1 MQRGMQKMPVES
13 SLDGTRPWRCV
24 CAAAGAVELAAPACR
39 GRLATSTA
47 GLLLVVL
54 AGLAL
59 AGRIG
64 THGKGTM
71 APAPPGLAK
80 KPASHLPPHL
90 PFGVVAAPCN
100 HSIVPVQHF
109 TTDLHTNP
117 HTEQIFVGGLP
128 CLADHCHTHD
138 PSEGLGV
145 CVARGKPGCCLSRGE
160 WSDRWRANLVAIV
173 ACSNR
178 DPGQLWSKSGGS
190 VTSSDG
196 PQLCLDGPNICL
208 THRSGEPLL
217 VGPRSSPYQ
226 PGQDWSMTG
235 GHSIF
240 YPGKVLSTVHVAS
253 HQDCL
258 TQCSTDPT
266 HECRKVHYDEA
277 SSTCELHAT
286 DMCLTAVPP

>member
-39 GRLATSTA
+39 GRLVTSTA

-64 THGKGTM
+64 THGKGTL

-117 HTEQIFVGGLP
+117 CQ
-128 CLADHCHTHD
+128 
-138 PSEGLGV
+138 
-145 CVARGKPGCCLSRGE
+145 R
-160 WSDRWRANLVAIV
+160 
-173 ACSNR
+173 
-178 DPGQLWSKSGGS
+178 GGS
-190 VTSSDG
+190 RRHVHG
-196 PQLCLDGPNICL
+196 
-208 THRSGEPLL
+208 PLL
-217 VGPRSSPYQ
+217 FAAVHRLRAPGP
-226 PGQDWSMTG
+226 M
-235 GHSIF
+235 
-240 YPGKVLSTVHVAS
+240 L
-253 HQDCL
+253 
-258 TQCSTDPT
+258 
-266 HECRKVHYDEA
+266 
-277 SSTCELHAT
+277 
-286 DMCLTAVPP
+286 